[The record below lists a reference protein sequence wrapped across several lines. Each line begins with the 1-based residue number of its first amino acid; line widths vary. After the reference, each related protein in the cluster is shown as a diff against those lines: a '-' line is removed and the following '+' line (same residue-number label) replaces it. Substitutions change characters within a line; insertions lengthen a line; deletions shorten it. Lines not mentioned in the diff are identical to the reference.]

1 MIIDLRRESTGLE
14 YISKGDVLLFPDRKE
29 VVKDIDIV
37 NRIKRDLY
45 CVREI
50 PLKDKDYKKRIEEV
64 AYIGIDILK
73 PSSEGAIYRR
83 RKIEKVTKE
92 EDKRKNGTNNS
103 KN

>member
-1 MIIDLRRESTGLE
+1 MIFDLRKKNIGLE
-14 YISKGDVLLFPDRKE
+14 DISKGDTLLFSDRKE

-37 NRIKRDLY
+37 NRIKGDLY

-50 PLKDKDYKKRIEEV
+50 PLKDKDYHKRIEEI

-83 RKIEKVTKE
+83 RKIKKVTKE